1 MSGAA
6 LPAELSVNIRELD
19 DQHRRLLGLVEK
31 LKAAMRQ
38 GRGKEE
44 LGRIFDGLVAYTANH
59 FASEERLMQAHG
71 FPEYED
77 HKRIHAA
84 MTAKVLDLQRQ
95 YREGRLGLSLEV
107 MKFLENWV
115 AKHIQGTDKKYGPFL
130 NAKGVY

>member
-1 MSGAA
+1 MSGTG
-6 LPAELSVNIRELD
+6 LPTELSVNIRELD

-38 GRGKEE
+38 GKGKEE
-44 LGRIFDGLVAYTANH
+44 LQKIFDGLVTYTASH
-59 FASEERLMQAHG
+59 FASEERLMLAHG

-84 MTAKVLDLQRQ
+84 MTARVLDLQRQ

-107 MKFLENWV
+107 LKFLEDWV
-115 AKHIQGTDKKYGPFL
+115 GKHIQGTDKKYGPFL